1 MQQSAGIVDD
11 YFAVSEVPSVTA
23 TMPIEKP
30 HPWLSELAPQLYAQT
45 FPQALNDDELG
56 VFLDALESLV
66 GAQREPFAWI
76 VMADALM
83 QSSAKQRKAF
93 AAAEERMR
101 DQDRVL
107 CAGTAFVLTSA
118 IARGA
123 VTAVYWLSPPV
134 YPYAICKTFDDA
146 RAWAVAKLA
155 ARRSLDPRDTR
166 A

>member
-1 MQQSAGIVDD
+1 MEETVKSHA
-11 YFAVSEVPSVTA
+11 
-23 TMPIEKP
+23 
-30 HPWLSELAPQLYAQT
+30 WLSELAPGLYAQT
-45 FPQALNDDELG
+45 FPQALSDDELA
-56 VFLDALESLV
+56 VFLEALESLV
-66 GAQREPFAWI
+66 AAQRTPFAWV

-93 AAAEERMR
+93 AEAEKRMR
-101 DQDRVL
+101 EQDRTL

-134 YPYAICKTFDDA
+134 YPYAICKTFEDA
-146 RAWAVAKLA
+146 RAWAVTKLE
-155 ARRSLDPRDTR
+155 ARRALDPRGTG